1 MSNAVSRLVQR
12 SVELREG
19 ESAALVWS
27 FTYYFCLLCA
37 YYILRP
43 IRDEMGIAG
52 GVDNLAWLFTG
63 TLVGMMLLHPVF
75 TSLVKRLPRNRFVP
89 LTYRFFIANLLIFF
103 VVFRL
108 MPENSVWIGR
118 IFFIWV
124 SVFNLFVI
132 SVFWSFMTDIYRPA
146 QSKRL
151 FGMLAVGGTVGAITG
166 SSITS
171 ALVAA
176 LGPINLLLISAV
188 LLEVAARVSGALEK
202 AEPQLAV
209 AGLRD
214 EMEGGDRD
222 IIRSGAAPVRAA
234 NEPTAAQASDTASA
248 VERKKQ
254 EVIGGGVWEGIG
266 DVLRSPYLIGIAV
279 LMLLFTI
286 TSTYLYFMQ
295 AEIIAG
301 ASDDSSVRT
310 QVLANIDL
318 IVNIIT
324 LVTQLFLTG
333 RILRWFGVGAALAF
347 LPVVSLLGFGIMTVA
362 PTLGVLI
369 VFQILR
375 RAGNY
380 AIQRP
385 AREVLYTVLPRSEK
399 YKAKNFNDTFVYR
412 VGDQVGAWS
421 YTAMGWMG
429 LGVSGLAMTMVPTSF
444 VWLVLVL
451 WLGRRYRAVVT
462 SQAAAAA
469 QKGAAADDAT
479 VGATVST
486 SVDNPVDNTGTET
499 RPSVS

>member
-1 MSNAVSRLVQR
+1 
-12 SVELREG
+12 
-19 ESAALVWS
+19 
-27 FTYYFCLLCA
+27 
-37 YYILRP
+37 
-43 IRDEMGIAG
+43 
-52 GVDNLAWLFTG
+52 
-63 TLVGMMLLHPVF
+63 
-75 TSLVKRLPRNRFVP
+75 
-89 LTYRFFIANLLIFF
+89 
-103 VVFRL
+103 
-108 MPENSVWIGR
+108 
-118 IFFIWV
+118 
-124 SVFNLFVI
+124 
-132 SVFWSFMTDIYRPA
+132 
-146 QSKRL
+146 
-151 FGMLAVGGTVGAITG
+151 
-166 SSITS
+166 
-171 ALVAA
+171 
-176 LGPINLLLISAV
+176 
-188 LLEVAARVSGALEK
+188 RVSGALEK

-209 AGLRD
+209 AGLLD
-214 EMEGGDRD
+214 KMEGGDRG
-222 IIRSGAAPVRAA
+222 IIRSGAAPARAA

-318 IVNIIT
+318 IVNVIT

-333 RILRWFGVGAALAF
+333 RILRWFGVGVALAF

-362 PTLGVLI
+362 PTLAVLI
-369 VFQILR
+369 MFQILR

-399 YKAKNFNDTFVYR
+399 FKAKNFNDTFVYR

-462 SQAAAAA
+462 SEASAAAASTSTA
-469 QKGAAADDAT
+469 TADETADQNAGAA
-479 VGATVST
+479 
-486 SVDNPVDNTGTET
+486 ET
-499 RPSVS
+499 RPSAS